1 MDYEDYKAGASGFWF
16 RAKLG
21 MVRVLLKRATRSM
34 TSGGPMRILDLGAG
48 TGDDV
53 ALLAGYG
60 DVYVVDVNKKALS
73 FVPRA
78 LCKEIRVADAQKLPY
93 PEGFFDLVLAYDVLE
108 HVDDDRLAMAEIR
121 RVLRMNGALVVS
133 VPAYQAL
140 FGSHDRAL
148 DHKRRYSKRGLRSLL
163 SIMRVERL
171 RSWNF
176 FLFPGIALVRIMQ
189 RDKPPKVNRAK
200 MPWLIDELF
209 YCLLSVENLLL
220 RIGIPLPFGLSIVG
234 IARKT

>member
-21 MVRVLLKRATRSM
+21 MVRILLKRATRSM
-34 TSGGPMRILDLGAG
+34 TSDAPMRILNLGAG

-53 ALLAGYG
+53 SLVARYG
-60 DVYVVDVNKKALS
+60 DVYVVDVNQEALS
-73 FVPRA
+73 FVPRQ

-93 PEGFFDLVLAYDVLE
+93 KDGFFDLVLAYDVLE

-121 RVLRMNGALVVS
+121 RVLRMGGALVVS

-148 DHKRRYSKRGLRSLL
+148 DHKRRYSKRSLRTVL
-163 SIMRVERL
+163 SVLRVETM
-171 RSWNF
+171 RSWNT
-176 FLFPGIALVRIMQ
+176 FLFPGIALVRILQ
-189 RDKPPKVNRAK
+189 RDKPAKVNRAK
-200 MPWLIDELF
+200 MPWLIDEIL
-209 YCLLSVENLLL
+209 YRLLTIENLLL
-220 RIGIPLPFGLSIVG
+220 RLGIPLPFGLSIVA
-234 IARKT
+234 IARKE